1 MGYFTKFARAILLQL
16 QFWHRPSAAVFIHK
30 ENNERNE
37 IVPVRVRLGNFVS
50 GENKRISLKL
60 AAENTAVASFCL
72 SLRGLE
78 PAFHMIATIA
88 VTADKNGS
96 AIASIDGFHM
106 IAAIAE
112 WRPRETGSNNIVRAI
127 PQIQHSGCEL
137 STPTWGVFSSNYG
150 RRERQRTHV
159 RDLNRISLRLLS
171 SSWFSCTCLYIPLY
185 FFHKKCH
192 VDCFL
197 NVCLGSLFEKRER
210 TQCILGTFNLRSLRR
225 AVIAGEWLPYDHYD
239 RHDRTEVYLSDRCRY
254 NRCDRCHRWRL
265 VSILSLRSLNF
276 CFIDRSDHS
285 DHEETRLKCT
295 EKALKICFENKQIHI
310 QTQLLNCYN
319 ELRSYR

>member
-1 MGYFTKFARAILLQL
+1 MEIIHGLFYRKRAILLQL

-30 ENNERNE
+30 ENNKRNE

-50 GENKRISLKL
+50 RENKRISLKL
-60 AAENTAVASFCL
+60 AAENTALASSCL
-72 SLRGLE
+72 SLRGLK

-112 WRPRETGSNNIVRAI
+112 WRPRGTGSNNIVRAI
-127 PQIQHSGCEL
+127 PQIQHSGREF
-137 STPTWGVFSSNYG
+137 STPTWGVFPCNYG

-159 RDLNRISLRLLS
+159 RDLNRISLRLLC
-171 SSWFSCTCLYIPLY
+171 SSWFSSTCLYIPLY

-197 NVCLGSLFEKRER
+197 NVCVGSHFEKRER
-210 TQCILGTFNLRSLRR
+210 TQCIPVLNLRSLRR
-225 AVIAGEWLPYDHYD
+225 AVWSLESGFHMIAAIATITEIELKSISAIVVAAIAVIPAIAGE
-239 RHDRTEVYLSDRCRY
+239 
-254 NRCDRCHRWRL
+254 
-265 VSILSLRSLNF
+265 
-276 CFIDRSDHS
+276 
-285 DHEETRLKCT
+285 
-295 EKALKICFENKQIHI
+295 
-310 QTQLLNCYN
+310 
-319 ELRSYR
+319 

>member
-1 MGYFTKFARAILLQL
+1 MIASVEIIHGLFYHKTAILLQL

-30 ENNERNE
+30 ENNKRNE

-50 GENKRISLKL
+50 RENKRISLKL
-60 AAENTAVASFCL
+60 AAENTALASSCL
-72 SLRGLE
+72 SLRGLK

-112 WRPRETGSNNIVRAI
+112 WRPRGTGSNNIVRAI
-127 PQIQHSGCEL
+127 PQIQHSGCEF
-137 STPTWGVFSSNYG
+137 STPTWGVFPCNYG

-159 RDLNRISLRLLS
+159 RDLNRISLRLLC
-171 SSWFSCTCLYIPLY
+171 SSWFSSTCLYIPLY

-197 NVCLGSLFEKRER
+197 NVCVGSHFEKRER

-225 AVIAGEWLPYDHYD
+225 AVIAREWLPYDRYD
-239 RHDRTEVYLSDRCRY
+239 RHDHWDRTEVYLSDRCRC
-254 NRCDRCHRWRL
+254 NRCDPCHRWRV
-265 VSILSLRSLNF
+265 VSIWLLRSLNF
-276 CFIDRSDHS
+276 FSSIAAIVAIIWKSGLNV
-285 DHEETRLKCT
+285 LK
-295 EKALKICFENKQIHI
+295 KALKVLFWK
-310 QTQLLNCYN
+310 
-319 ELRSYR
+319 